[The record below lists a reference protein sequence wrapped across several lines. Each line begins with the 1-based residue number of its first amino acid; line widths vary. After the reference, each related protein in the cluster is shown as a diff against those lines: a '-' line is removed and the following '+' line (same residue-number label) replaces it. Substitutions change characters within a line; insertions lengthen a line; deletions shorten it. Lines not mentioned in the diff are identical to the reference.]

1 MALPVKTNQA
11 ATTGERQE
19 NIMENQTITIEE
31 VITLA
36 DNLAAL
42 PKDAS
47 QNQLAEAI
55 ADATLIQIAAVSNR
69 GERITGSAER
79 AVAAWFN
86 AAFPLSATDHNW
98 FEVEHRDGSEMG
110 KKIAPAKKELYAT
123 WESSNPSVKYSRARD
138 YGRELAAPILMEMIA
153 LIEDEAERAEA
164 YLSND
169 LIDPASQPE
178 EGEAEET
185 TTSSRT
191 RDLYER
197 SVVELGKLY
206 RALNSADNDAV
217 IKAHAKGQELQDA
230 LVDVTKALQSLG
242 APTEDE
248 DLVGFMKSIANR

>member
-1 MALPVKTNQA
+1 MALPVETNQA

-47 QNQLAEAI
+47 QTQLVEAI
-55 ADATLIQIAAVSNR
+55 ADATLIQIAAVSNH

-110 KKIAPAKKELYAT
+110 KTIAPAKKELYAT
-123 WESSNPSVKYSRARD
+123 WKSSNPSVKYGRARD
-138 YGRELAAPILMEMIA
+138 YGRELAAPILMGLIA
-153 LIEDEAERAEA
+153 AIEDEAERAEA

-217 IKAHAKGQELQDA
+217 IKAHEKAEELQAA
-230 LVDVTKALQSLG
+230 LLDITKALKALG
-242 APTEDE
+242 APVADDALITY
-248 DLVGFMKSIANR
+248 MKAVAKR